1 MVINMNYTFSDNLQN
16 LKPSAIREIFKS
28 LGTAGAISFAAG
40 NPAPESFPVEQ
51 LSVLAADI
59 FAGEPST
66 ALQYG
71 VTEGYAPL
79 RERIAER
86 LHSKFGMETANNMTI
101 VTSGGQQAIEL
112 ACKVLC
118 NPGDVVLCEN
128 PSFIGALNAFRSLG
142 ARPVGVPMEHDGICV
157 EALETALRTEKN
169 VKMLYLIPTFQNP
182 SGITMSLKK
191 RRAVYALAQRYDII
205 ILEDNPYGEL
215 RFAGEEV
222 PTFKSMDIDG
232 RVIYCGSFSKILSAG
247 MRVGFALGAEPLL
260 QKMVVAKQVED
271 VHTNQFFQMLCT
283 RYLQTYNL
291 DEHIA
296 TIRALYREKCGQML
310 SALERYMPSYVEYT
324 RPEGGLF
331 LWCTLPPAL
340 SMPKV
345 VKAAAENK
353 VFVVAGTAFNCDTEA
368 PSSSFRLNYSMP
380 SAEDID
386 KGIALLSDI
395 IRAQ

>member
-1 MVINMNYTFSDNLQN
+1 MKYNFSNAFQN

-40 NPAPESFPVEQ
+40 NPAPESFPVDE
-51 LSVLAADI
+51 LSALAAEI
-59 FAGEPST
+59 FQNEPTT

-79 RERIAER
+79 RTLVAER
-86 LHSKFGMETANNMTI
+86 LQQKFAIDTQNNMTI
-101 VTSGGQQAIEL
+101 ITSGGQQSIEL

-118 NPGDVVLCEN
+118 NAGDVVLCEN

-142 ARPVGVPMEHDGICV
+142 VRPVGVEMEEDGISV
-157 EALETALRTEKN
+157 EALETALRTNDN

-182 SGITMSLKK
+182 SGITMSLEK
-191 RRAVYALAQRYDII
+191 RRAVYALAQKYNVI

-222 PTFKSMDIDG
+222 PTLKSMDTDG
-232 RVIYCGSFSKILSAG
+232 RVIYCGSFSKVLSAG
-247 MRVGFALGAEPLL
+247 MRIGFACGSEDLL

-283 RYLQTYNL
+283 RYLQTCDL
-291 DEHIA
+291 DKHIA
-296 TIRALYREKCGQML
+296 SIQALYREKCGQML
-310 SALERYMPSYVEYT
+310 AALEKYMPSCVMYT
-324 RPEGGLF
+324 RPQGGLF
-331 LWCTLPPAL
+331 LWCTLPSTVPML
-340 SMPKV
+340 EL
-345 VKAAAENK
+345 VKAAAEQK

-368 PSSSFRLNYSMP
+368 PSASFRLNYSMP
-380 SAEDID
+380 SAEEID
-386 KGIALLSDI
+386 KGIALLAEV
-395 IRAQ
+395 IRSKL